1 MTQVLAQFHRQ
12 LQVLGFAG
20 AILGFALAVLS
31 GPGTDL
37 VIGGPALI
45 VVVLE
50 VLAITARRGLLS
62 ISAAVLRALVA
73 VVLPFVLFFSGRPVD
88 VVRLVDPNLAYVVLA
103 YSSIP
108 SVMGAVLRRVA
119 R

>member
-12 LQVLGFAG
+12 LQLLGFGG
-20 AILGFALAVLS
+20 AILGVALAVLS

-37 VIGGPALI
+37 LIGGPATI

-50 VLAITARRGLLS
+50 VLAITGRRGTVS
-62 ISAAVLRALVA
+62 ISTAVLRALVA
-73 VVLPFVLFFSGRPVD
+73 VFLPLVLFFSGRPVD
-88 VVRLVDPNLAYVVLA
+88 VIRLVDPNLAYVVLA